1 MENLKLFN
9 KVSLQKQF
17 DVLTS
22 SLNFFDMSYLISGGA
37 MLCVLTYIPCGF
49 RKMVF
54 HANHIFLTAILC
66 LLLSYVLGIISWVVG
81 KHVRN
86 VVLYSCESNLSNDQ
100 DFCCH
105 FDEIVAS
112 FSWEN
117 VPISKLFAIN
127 KEAAFTH
134 MWMMLDQTGRSCKG
148 ENKVCHE
155 KPDEFDRAYACQN
168 RFHYVNHLLV
178 MRAIYEGMITPIIV
192 FSVSFSFLEFPIWH
206 SFWLPCQ
213 SLLSSF
219 CAELVAAYLFEGS
232 VLFVWC
238 ILVYGIMV
246 WVVKLLACEARK
258 TANTQVKEI
267 VVAYHEFFV

>member
-1 MENLKLFN
+1 MANLKLFN

-134 MWMMLDQTGRSCKG
+134 MWMMHQPLRSRIWDTDMVRIPLMCIF
-148 ENKVCHE
+148 VARRSVVQV
-155 KPDEFDRAYACQN
+155 P
-168 RFHYVNHLLV
+168 
-178 MRAIYEGMITPIIV
+178 MR
-192 FSVSFSFLEFPIWH
+192 SD
-206 SFWLPCQ
+206 C
-213 SLLSSF
+213 
-219 CAELVAAYLFEGS
+219 
-232 VLFVWC
+232 
-238 ILVYGIMV
+238 
-246 WVVKLLACEARK
+246 
-258 TANTQVKEI
+258 
-267 VVAYHEFFV
+267 

>member
-9 KVSLQKQF
+9 MVSLQKQF

-134 MWMMLDQTGRSCKG
+134 MWMMLDQSDYSHCCLFCFLFFLRISYMAFFLAAMPK
-148 ENKVCHE
+148 
-155 KPDEFDRAYACQN
+155 FA
-168 RFHYVNHLLV
+168 
-178 MRAIYEGMITPIIV
+178 V
-192 FSVSFSFLEFPIWH
+192 FFL
-206 SFWLPCQ
+206 C
-213 SLLSSF
+213 
-219 CAELVAAYLFEGS
+219 
-232 VLFVWC
+232 
-238 ILVYGIMV
+238 
-246 WVVKLLACEARK
+246 
-258 TANTQVKEI
+258 
-267 VVAYHEFFV
+267 

>member
-1 MENLKLFN
+1 MGNLKLFN
-9 KVSLQKQF
+9 MVSLQKQF

-81 KHVRN
+81 KYVRN
-86 VVLYSCESNLSNDQ
+86 VVLYSCESNFSNDQ

-134 MWMMLDQTGRSCKG
+134 MWMMLDQSGRSCKG
-148 ENKVCHE
+148 ENKVCHA

-178 MRAIYEGMITPIIV
+178 MRAIYEGMITPIVV

-219 CAELVAAYLFEGS
+219 CAKLVAAYLFEGS

-238 ILVYGIMV
+238 ILVYGIMI

-258 TANTQVKEI
+258 TANTQIKEI

>member
-1 MENLKLFN
+1 MKNLKLFN
-9 KVSLQKQF
+9 MVSLQKQF

-100 DFCCH
+100 DFCFH

-127 KEAAFTH
+127 KEAAFAH
-134 MWMMLDQTGRSCKG
+134 MWMMLDQSGKSCKG

-178 MRAIYEGMITPIIV
+178 MRAIYEGMITPIVV

-258 TANTQVKEI
+258 TANTQIKEI